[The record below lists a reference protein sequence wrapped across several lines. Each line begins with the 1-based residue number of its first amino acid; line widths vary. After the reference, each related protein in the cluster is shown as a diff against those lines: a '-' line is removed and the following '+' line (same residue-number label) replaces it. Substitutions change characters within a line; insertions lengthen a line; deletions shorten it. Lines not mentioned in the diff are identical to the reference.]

1 MDKPKESGRQRGI
14 VKDARDLLTQH
25 YTTQEATRQPGGR
38 AEGESPT
45 EYAANKLE
53 GAERDTL
60 HATNQTAGRAVN
72 EYKKRTKAAKER
84 RQHDA
89 ESGAQSEG
97 AAPPDAGQPTA
108 PAGNISPAGEGT
120 AQPEGVRDSGAN
132 PGANPGAAQ
141 AKRKLQAERAA
152 EQRAGSPYAPS
163 TPTTSP
169 TGAVSE
175 LTGAATGKSSPKTK
189 ADVLASAG
197 KNAKGKAGL
206 FKQRADRVKTPG
218 AAKKP
223 AKKAIPGASAKEA
236 FKRSRKIAKAA
247 KETAK
252 KAGQLLVR
260 AAAAVGRAIASIAA
274 ACGPLVVIIVA
285 IAVVGA
291 IIASPFGLFFS
302 GEDEDSKAAMQGAV
316 YEVSE
321 EYRENLLGI
330 VADNSHDE
338 LRFTFTNRG
347 YKRADNW
354 IDVLAVYAVQT
365 ANPDEGMEVVTLN
378 PERIEKLRA
387 VFWDMQDISHEVK
400 NEPKYDA
407 ETDTSTDYYV
417 LYITATCKGAWE
429 MADAYGFDRQQRDI
443 LEEMLNGAYDSYF
456 EAMIGGAGLFGLVG
470 DGTPVVGNGNFVWPS
485 ASSNIVTCPFG
496 PRTHPITGEFDDHY
510 GIDISAGANTGV
522 LAADGGTVA
531 TATSHWSYG
540 NYIVI
545 DHGNGFTTLYAHNN
559 ALLVGVGDTVTQGQ
573 QIALVGNT
581 GQSKGNHIHFEVKYN
596 GGRVDPLQFFS
607 NYTAA
612 W

>member
-1 MDKPKESGRQRGI
+1 MDKPKESGRQRGV

-25 YTTQEATRQPGGR
+25 YTTQAAARQPGGH

-53 GAERDTL
+53 GAERDAL
-60 HATNQTAGRAVN
+60 HTGQQTAGRAVN
-72 EYKKRTKAAKER
+72 EYKNRTKAAKER
-84 RQHDA
+84 RQQKA
-89 ESGAQSEG
+89 ESEVQSEG
-97 AAPPDAGQPTA
+97 ATA
-108 PAGNISPAGEGT
+108 PDGKSAPTGEGT
-120 AQPEGVRDSGAN
+120 PQPEGARDS
-132 PGANPGAAQ
+132 GANPGAAQ

-152 EQRAGSPYAPS
+152 EQRASSPYVPS
-163 TPTTSP
+163 HTSTSP
-169 TGAVSE
+169 TGGGKP
-175 LTGAATGKSSPKTK
+175 TGSATGKSSPKSK
-189 ADVLASAG
+189 ADVMASAG
-197 KNAKGKAGL
+197 KNTKGKAGL
-206 FKQRADRVKTPG
+206 FKQRTDRVKTPG
-218 AAKKP
+218 AVKKT
-223 AKKAIPGASAKEA
+223 AKKAVPGASAKET
-236 FKRSRKIAKAA
+236 FKRSQQIAKAA
-247 KETAK
+247 KAVTK
-252 KAGQLLVR
+252 KAGELLMR
-260 AAAAVGRAIASIAA
+260 AAAAVGRAIVSIAA

-316 YEVSE
+316 YEISE

-330 VADNSHDE
+330 IAGNSHDE

-354 IDVLAVYAVQT
+354 IDILAVYAVQT
-365 ANPDEGMEVVTLN
+365 ANPDDGMEVVTLD

-387 VFWDMQDISHEVK
+387 VFWDMQEINHEVK

-443 LEEMLNGAYDSYF
+443 LDEMLNGAYDSYF
-456 EAMIGGAGLFGLVG
+456 DAMIGSAGLFGLVG

-485 ASSNIVTCPFG
+485 ASSNLVTCPFG
-496 PRTHPITGEFDDHY
+496 PRTHPITGEFDDHF

-522 LAADGGTVA
+522 LAADGGTVT
-531 TATSHWSYG
+531 TATEHWSYG

-559 ALLVGVGDTVTQGQ
+559 TLLVGVGDPVEQGQ
-573 QIALVGNT
+573 QIALVGST

-596 GGRVDPLQFFS
+596 GARVDPLQFFS
-607 NYTAA
+607 NYTTT